1 MTKVEKIDAALP
13 AVRPGTPGRPIGRR
27 YREQYGIIIVCPDE
41 ARQRSMF
48 EALRALVDCK
58 LKVVVT

>member
-1 MTKVEKIDAALP
+1 MSEQSKNVAALP
-13 AVRPGTPGRPIGRR
+13 PLRPGAPGKPAGRR

-41 ARQRSMF
+41 ARQRSIF
-48 EALRALVDCK
+48 EALQALLDCK